1 VHFVVSREQ
10 LGLTQTKAPQGAL
23 RKYLSAEGLRGPHWL
38 MAYELGKK
46 SWVSVT
52 KDYLAEDPVF
62 AFLRANNVE
71 FYDTGVLE
79 QFPVS
84 EEEETVEYPG

>member
-1 VHFVVSREQ
+1 
-10 LGLTQTKAPQGAL
+10 
-23 RKYLSAEGLRGPHWL
+23 